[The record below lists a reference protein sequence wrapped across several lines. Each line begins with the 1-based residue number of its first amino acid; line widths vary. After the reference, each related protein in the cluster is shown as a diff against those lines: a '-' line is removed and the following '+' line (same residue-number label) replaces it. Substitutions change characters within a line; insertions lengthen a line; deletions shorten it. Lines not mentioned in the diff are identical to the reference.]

1 MASQSPTQA
10 RVPSRQGGIGSS
22 TSQTTTPFWSRTAR
36 SAVSVSPSASYS
48 NPAASLERDMQ
59 TRGFGHKTWRVREM
73 VLEWLITCV
82 QQYPDFPAARYI
94 ANAFTL
100 LDDNHDAVRFA
111 AKRALNTIYHAH
123 TELQEDIITRAQSI
137 TPHRP
142 TLLSAITALP
152 GELSAMPSSPYGGMR
167 SSSRAGSAMGMR
179 PGSRISGARADSRI
193 AQPSF
198 LPQIPGTGGLR
209 NGSGR
214 VSQQGF
220 RPGSRL
226 SGNSSP
232 LSPTK
237 VIPNHHSSSLLSLQS
252 AGSSRYSGG
261 NRSLSP
267 ANPGPPSMGLPKM
280 TSSLSNHSSSNI
292 PSTRRPIQRQGSHTQ
307 AFEAFIP
314 GNDVPFGVKIYNV
327 PSKTSLAGEFSRTVG
342 CFAGRET
349 EENWN
354 QREKAVCLYRGII
367 WGNAAVEFHGDLAT
381 LLKEHIHELLKA
393 VESLRTSLSSHAMGL
408 CEDISI
414 RLGPHV
420 STIVDVIVDALLK
433 QCAQTKKIG
442 AQRASKSLE
451 VVYRHFP
458 LRPKAIDTLR
468 LRMSDKSAT
477 IRHAI
482 VTVCST
488 VLRSHRTQLGLP
500 DRRNTDV
507 LTTIGGVTKA
517 GVSDS
522 QPSVREASR
531 ELFWELYMTSA
542 LHANQISVGFPDN
555 IRAALNRD
563 KARYVLSDKCAN
575 LMNQT
580 LQDNRPTSAAS
591 TFRPASRTYGRP
603 APLRPSFSSS
613 RESITSGL
621 MSVASGNS
629 PQGPA
634 SSERLMT
641 YDSTLVDVQIAS
653 SPIGPDKL
661 DERDEGN
668 NEENEGIVPA
678 EITEL
683 HISRGNIRGLET
695 PVKARTSLGLIDFN
709 QMDAG
714 RLPMDNNTPSKRFP
728 GFSTE
733 GAKEKPVAEAADGN
747 NMMDVVFEES
757 QATTIAVDPAVDDIA
772 SQMST
777 LPIHTDCKS
786 SSDEMCVDEPL
797 NHTSKEDPSMDPF
810 GTSKGLSAKAQTITP
825 EQSPGMLPRM
835 QPRFNGLHAATSIAQ
850 NAYQH
855 MVTPRTQTARY
866 WHGPLE
872 PAAADA
878 LNRQP
883 VIESPMPADTP
894 QRLTK
899 IAGYLSRLEA
909 NNEVNE
915 ALFRSLARFAKE
927 ESSGVW
933 SDKDNGGHGYLG
945 RILSACLMWLQK
957 PAESRD
963 TVFTKDSCFDVLR
976 VLVRRKSQYF
986 TLENARLLL
995 LETLRNRFFESTI
1008 LSGSAEDVFY
1018 DIATHLDVDLCFEL
1032 VEDFFKRAP
1041 LPLVQD
1047 LASQKPGYAAR
1058 LEPAVPTAAD
1068 IDPMGVYKMDNALA
1082 GMLEF
1087 AAEVVKRLPASSI
1100 LTEQELD
1107 RFMPYSILCFVHP
1120 RTQVRKA
1127 ALAPLIVVHEKLG
1140 LLDIELEKILLHAS
1154 SSELASSANPL
1165 AKYVSGLHRPEL
1177 RRLAWTFY
1185 LSQKSK

>member
-1 MASQSPTQA
+1 MASQSPTQV
-10 RVPSRQGGIGSS
+10 RMPSRQGGIGSS
-22 TSQTTTPFWSRTAR
+22 TPQITTPFWSRTAR
-36 SAVSVSPSASYS
+36 STVSVSPSASHS
-48 NPAASLERDMQ
+48 NPAASLERDIQ

-123 TELQEDIITRAQSI
+123 TELQEDIIAKAQSI

-167 SSSRAGSAMGMR
+167 SSSRVGSAMGMR

-226 SGNSSP
+226 
-232 LSPTK
+232 K
-237 VIPNHHSSSLLSLQS
+237 
-252 AGSSRYSGG
+252 
-261 NRSLSP
+261 
-267 ANPGPPSMGLPKM
+267 
-280 TSSLSNHSSSNI
+280 
-292 PSTRRPIQRQGSHTQ
+292 
-307 AFEAFIP
+307 
-314 GNDVPFGVKIYNV
+314 
-327 PSKTSLAGEFSRTVG
+327 
-342 CFAGRET
+342 
-349 EENWN
+349 ENWN

-458 LRPKAIDTLR
+458 LRPKAIDTLK

-488 VLRSHRTQLGLP
+488 VLRSHRTQLGLS

-507 LTTIGGVTKA
+507 LSTIGDVTRA

-542 LHANQISVGFPDN
+542 LHANHVNVGFPDN

-563 KARYVLSDKCAN
+563 KARYVLNDKSTSS
-575 LMNQT
+575 MTQT
-580 LQDNRPTSAAS
+580 LQDSRPTSAAS

-613 RESITSGL
+613 RESIIPGL

-629 PQGPA
+629 PQGPT

-653 SPIGPDKL
+653 SPIGPNKL
-661 DERDEGN
+661 DEQDEGN
-668 NEENEGIVPA
+668 NEENEGIIPA

-695 PVKARTSLGLIDFN
+695 PVKTRTSLGLIDFN
-709 QMDAG
+709 QIDAD
-714 RLPMDNNTPSKRFP
+714 RLPVNNNTPSKRFP

-733 GAKEKPVAEAADGN
+733 DAKEKPVAEAADGN

-757 QATTIAVDPAVDDIA
+757 QATTIAVDSAVDDIA

-786 SSDEMCVDEPL
+786 SDEMCVDEPL
-797 NHTSKEDPSMDPF
+797 HHASKEDQSMDPF
-810 GTSKGLSAKAQTITP
+810 GASRELSAKAQTITP

-835 QPRFNGLHAATSIAQ
+835 QPKFNGLHAATSIAQ
-850 NAYQH
+850 NAYQQ

-872 PAAADA
+872 PAAVKA
-878 LNRQP
+878 LNGQP

-945 RILSACLMWLQK
+945 RILSACLMWLQN

-1047 LASQKPGYAAR
+1047 LASQKPGYAVR
-1058 LEPAVPTAAD
+1058 LEPAVPTATD

-1154 SSELASSANPL
+1154 SSELASSTNPL